1 MRNRRWLL
9 SLLLAGVMAVA
20 ASGVSAQETFK
31 LAVGQLGLW
40 AVDAPRLGQR
50 AGIFKKHG
58 LVLDIFGTS
67 GGDTLQAVI
76 SGSADLTV
84 GIGTAAVL
92 RAYAKGAPIRVIGAN
107 FTGAGDLYWY
117 VRADSPI
124 KRLTDASDKTT
135 IGYSASGSSSHNV

>member
-1 MRNRRWLL
+1 MRDQRWRL
-9 SLLLAGVMAVA
+9 SLLLAAAIALAVSPA
-20 ASGVSAQETFK
+20 SAQETFK
-31 LAVGQLGLW
+31 VAIGQLGLW
-40 AVDAPRLGQR
+40 AVDAPRPGQR
-50 AGIFKKHG
+50 AGIFRKHG

-67 GGDTLQAVI
+67 GGGETLQAVI

-92 RAYAKGAPIRVIGAN
+92 RAYSKGAPIRVIGVN

-124 KRLTDASDKTT
+124 KRLADASDATT
-135 IGYSASGSSSHNV
+135 IAYSAKRILEP

>member
-1 MRNRRWLL
+1 MRDRRWLL
-9 SLLLAGVMAVA
+9 SLLLAAAIALAVSPA
-20 ASGVSAQETFK
+20 SAQEI
-31 LAVGQLGLW
+31 GQLGLW

-67 GGDTLQAVI
+67 GGGETLQAVI

-92 RAYAKGAPIRVIGAN
+92 RAYSKGAPIRVIGVN

-117 VRADSPI
+117 V
-124 KRLTDASDKTT
+124 
-135 IGYSASGSSSHNV
+135 